1 VSTATIVVVAI
12 WNALLL
18 TALTIVITRRAQVIE
33 WITRLDGQDRHAW
46 DRPDDEWKRFLAE
59 HPELVDR

>member
-1 VSTATIVVVAI
+1 MSTATIVVLVI

-18 TALTIVITRRAQVIE
+18 TVLAVAITRRKEVLG
-33 WITRLDGQDRHAW
+33 WITRLDRNAW
-46 DRPDDEWKRFLAE
+46 DHDDDTWQRFLAE

>member
-1 VSTATIVVVAI
+1 MSTATIVAVAI

-18 TALTIVITRRAQVIE
+18 TALAVVITRRTQVLS
-33 WITRLDGQDRHAW
+33 WITHLDRH
-46 DRPDDEWKRFLAE
+46 DGSGLESKDDEWNRFLAE

>member
-1 VSTATIVVVAI
+1 VSTATIVAVAI

-18 TALTIVITRRAQVIE
+18 TALAVVITRRTQVLN
-33 WITRLDGQDRHAW
+33 WITRLDRH
-46 DRPDDEWKRFLAE
+46 DGSGLESKDDEWNRFLAE